1 MTKKNFLDDYISG
14 IFNNDNLVSMRDGR
28 TALVFGNYA
37 QHGYIIISPCSSMND
52 ADAIPHI
59 RTMIDSIRQTK
70 YSYMPVYA
78 RFIKDADIYHEEHV
92 YVKAIAIFNYNH
104 GHDWKT
110 GCQIKRPGSAETLKN
125 LLDFGIELA
134 KQFHQREFLYKAPHQ
149 LLQAIDQNGNLIDK
163 SCLEDIIGITES
175 VVASYFARLYN
186 HMLGGEP
193 PKFTQY
199 RKYIQFYEILSSFAG
214 CYANPAPFGI
224 SERRC
229 RIAHKEVFI
238 K

>member
-28 TALVFGNYA
+28 PALVFGNYA
-37 QHGYIIISPCSSMND
+37 QHGYIIISPCSSMDD

-92 YVKAIAIFNYNH
+92 YVKAIVIFNYNH

-110 GCQIKRPGSAETLKN
+110 GCQIKRPGTAETLKN
-125 LLDFGIELA
+125 LLDLGIELA
-134 KQFHQREFLYKAPHQ
+134 KQFHQREFLYKAPLQ
-149 LLQAIDQNGNLIDK
+149 QLQAIDQNGNLIDK
-163 SCLEDIIGITES
+163 SCLEDIIDGRLVTS
-175 VVASYFARLYN
+175 SYFARLYN

-193 PKFTQY
+193 PEFTQS
-199 RKYIQFYEILSSFAG
+199 RNYIQFYKILSSFAG
-214 CYANPAPFGI
+214 CYANPAPCGI
-224 SERRC
+224 SERQC
-229 RIAHKEVFI
+229 RMAHKEVFI

>member
-28 TALVFGNYA
+28 TALVFGKYA

-59 RTMIDSIRQTK
+59 RTMIDSIQQTK

-92 YVKAIAIFNYNH
+92 YVKAIVIFNYNH

-110 GCQIKRPGSAETLKN
+110 GCQIKRPGTAETLKN

-149 LLQAIDQNGNLIDK
+149 QLQAIDQNGNLIDK
-163 SCLEDIIGITES
+163 SCLEDIIDGGRLVT
-175 VVASYFARLYN
+175 SYFAKLYN

-193 PKFTQY
+193 PEFTQS
-199 RKYIQFYEILSSFAG
+199 RNFIQFYKILSSFAG

-229 RIAHKEVFI
+229 RIAHKEIFI

>member
-1 MTKKNFLDDYISG
+1 MTKKNFLDDYIPG

-28 TALVFGNYA
+28 PALVFGEYA

-70 YSYMPVYA
+70 YAYMPVYA

-92 YVKAIAIFNYNH
+92 YVKAIVIFNYNH
-104 GHDWKT
+104 GHD
-110 GCQIKRPGSAETLKN
+110 LKN

-149 LLQAIDQNGNLIDK
+149 QLQAIDQNGNLIDK
-163 SCLEDIIGITES
+163 SCLEDIISGRLIT
-175 VVASYFARLYN
+175 SYFAKLYN

-193 PKFTQY
+193 PEFISQNY
-199 RKYIQFYEILSSFAG
+199 GFRKILSSFAG
-214 CYANPAPFGI
+214 CYANPAPLGI
-224 SERRC
+224 SECQC
-229 RIAHKEVFI
+229 RIAHKEIFI

>member
-28 TALVFGNYA
+28 TPLVFGKYA

-92 YVKAIAIFNYNH
+92 YVKAIVIFNYNH

-110 GCQIKRPGSAETLKN
+110 GCQIKRPGTAETLKN

-149 LLQAIDQNGNLIDK
+149 QLQAIDQNGNLIDK
-163 SCLEDIIGITES
+163 SCLEDIIYGGRLVT
-175 VVASYFARLYN
+175 SYFAKLYN

-193 PKFTQY
+193 PEFISQNY
-199 RKYIQFYEILSSFAG
+199 GFRKILSSFAG
-214 CYANPAPFGI
+214 CYANPAPLGI
-224 SERRC
+224 SERQC
-229 RIAHKEVFI
+229 RIAHKEIFI